1 LALRLIPAQNTI
13 TSSLGQTV
21 NKKFSVYWLKILN
34 LFLFLKVKQVIDP
47 AEDLSTLKW
56 PKIEKKKKSSK
67 VKKFLK
73 AWKV

>member
-1 LALRLIPAQNTI
+1 
-13 TSSLGQTV
+13 
-21 NKKFSVYWLKILN
+21 LN
-34 LFLFLKVKQVIDP
+34 LFLFLFLKVKQVIDP
-47 AEDLSTLKW
+47 AEDPSTLKW